1 MGATNSVAA
10 KAAVA
15 TVVFYRDLDEVF
27 DVRTPKSP
35 RGEVLRGVRQASR
48 ASMPNCD
55 NSASA
60 TAKSC
65 AECGQPLELAL
76 GLRVKGRVD
85 TPQSL
90 TPKHLVERVLIWKN
104 AMKGERKQVTVL
116 FAEVKGSME
125 LLADH
130 DPEETMKLLDPIL
143 AHMMA
148 AVHQYERPVNQV
160 MGGGVSAWPIKAS
173 DGTRAALGVRQTQW
187 RSLWPPPRS
196 PAPRAGRL
204 RPAASVTDE
213 PNRKTIFDGYIATGH
228 EARSAWIDV
237 GIKADASGAQA
248 RRVGARERNARRSPR
263 EVFTL

>member
-1 MGATNSVAA
+1 MLRRAAQYSGEGWLDAQWGRLIVWPPRLPSPLLSFIEISMKCLTCGHQNRRGAKFCEACGRPHA
-10 KAAVA
+10 
-15 TVVFYRDLDEVF
+15 R
-27 DVRTPKSP
+27 RC
-35 RGEVLRGVRQASR
+35 
-48 ASMPNCD
+48 PNCG

-116 FAEVKGSME
+116 FAEVNGSME

-196 PAPRAGRL
+196 QHRGP
-204 RPAASVTDE
+204 
-213 PNRKTIFDGYIATGH
+213 
-228 EARSAWIDV
+228 V
-237 GIKADASGAQA
+237 GCDQQ
-248 RRVGARERNARRSPR
+248 RR
-263 EVFTL
+263 